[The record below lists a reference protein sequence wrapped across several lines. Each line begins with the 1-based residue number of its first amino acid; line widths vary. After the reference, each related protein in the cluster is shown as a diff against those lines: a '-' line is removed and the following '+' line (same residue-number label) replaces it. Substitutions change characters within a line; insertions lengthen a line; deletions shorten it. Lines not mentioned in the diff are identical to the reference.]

1 MYQGL
6 QLVTVNQLRD
16 ELTAAEL
23 SSIPGAVFGEEETP
37 ADVVEAW
44 LAERLLQA
52 SDRVVAAINSCS
64 RNKRILTGLC
74 KVPAAC
80 VRTVLVLAR
89 HAVISAIPGLSET
102 LEGSTRSAEYSTAT
116 QDVTRLASCEFVP
129 EYNLAEGEGS
139 SGSSGCTLLLGEL
152 ESDYLF

>member
-1 MYQGL
+1 MSRSL
-6 QLVTVNQLRD
+6 QLVTVGQLRD

-23 SSIPGAVFGEEETP
+23 SSIPGAVFGEDETP
-37 ADVVEAW
+37 AEVVEAW
-44 LAERLLQA
+44 LSEHLLQA

-64 RNKRILTGLC
+64 RNTSIMTGLC

-102 LEGSTRSAEYSTAT
+102 LEGSTRSAEYNTAT
-116 QDVTRLASCEFVP
+116 QDLQRLASCEFVP
-129 EYNLAEGEGS
+129 DY
-139 SGSSGCTLLLGEL
+139 TLSEEESVTSAGNITLMLGEPK
-152 ESDYLF
+152 SDFLF

>member
-1 MYQGL
+1 M
-6 QLVTVNQLRD
+6 TVNQLRD

-23 SSIPGAVFGEEETP
+23 ESIPGAVFGEENTP
-37 ADVVEAW
+37 VDVVEAW

-52 SDRVVAAINSCS
+52 SDRVVAAINTCS
-64 RNKRILTGLC
+64 RNTNICTGLF

-116 QDVTRLASCEFVP
+116 RDLQALASCELMP
-129 EYNLAEGEGS
+129 EYALAEGESS
-139 SGSSGCTLLLGEL
+139 SGQSGITLLLGE
-152 ESDYLF
+152 ERSDYMF